1 MRRRDRRTSKAAKGQ
16 IAPLRTDPDR
26 PRPPRF
32 SLRIP
37 AHDHS
42 ARGMPRS
49 APAFRD
55 GRSAWDP
62 VAVATWTPPRLSTA
76 QCALIGPLPLRTLR
90 RLSAGSPRYV
100 FAAGTP
106 LLCVLPAPP
115 AVCSAAAQTTKESG
129 SAGTSLL

>member
-32 SLRIP
+32 SLRTP
-37 AHDHS
+37 ARDHS

-49 APAFRD
+49 APAFRG

-76 QCALIGPLPLRTLR
+76 QCALIGPLQLRTLR
-90 RLSAGSPRYV
+90 RLSADSPRYV

-106 LLCVLPAPP
+106 LLRVLPARP
-115 AVCSAAAQTTKESG
+115 AVRSAAAQTMQQKSG
-129 SAGTSLL
+129 SGG